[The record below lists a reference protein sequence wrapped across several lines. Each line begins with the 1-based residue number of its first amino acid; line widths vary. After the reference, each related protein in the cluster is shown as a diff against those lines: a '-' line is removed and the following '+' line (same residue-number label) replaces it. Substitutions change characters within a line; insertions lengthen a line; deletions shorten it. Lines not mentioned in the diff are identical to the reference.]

1 MSGDLW
7 WSNVKLIAH
16 FDGPDIA
23 FNEKQRAVQWD
34 NRLTLSTA
42 EKRFGASS
50 LALPGLE
57 GAGVVY
63 YGGGSDVGDLGPN
76 EFTIEFFFQREYS
89 GSRVDYL
96 VSSRLSDG
104 VHGYSWGLLV
114 DDQDRLIWRGDVR
127 GTADVVL
134 WATPDWPPGLWKHI
148 AVTRSGDTLRCFI
161 DGVQTY
167 SGTGSANYRSP
178 HPVFVGFNG
187 TSGGVWPDGT
197 RTGACHGYVDELRIT
212 SGGARYTSNFTPP
225 TAPFPNEYGTG
236 GGGGGSAAT
245 DPYWD
250 NVTLLANWEGPSI
263 TTNPKNIPATYAG
276 MVALDT
282 AQKRFGA
289 SSLNMPGDSG
299 SAVAF
304 TGAGVGDLGGGDFTV
319 EFFFQS
325 TFARAYIG
333 EPQYLVAS
341 TLTGDPASGS
351 WGVMLDVDGNVVWRA
366 GLHQQGGGNLMLA
379 QLQAEN
385 AWAPGVWKHVA
396 ITRAS
401 GVLRCFVD
409 GVQTGYSYPNSV
421 NYNSTYPVVV
431 GAGWVDGQGNY
442 GGRAWGTLDEL
453 RLTRG
458 TARYTTNFP
467 PITTAF
473 PTTGSGGGTPIDPY
487 WNDVLLCLP
496 MTGDNNSSTFTDF
509 SPNPK
514 NVSNS
519 GSVRVSQAQSKY
531 GGTSAYFDGAGW
543 LDVTGMPAN
552 FLQGDFTIEGWVYY
566 TGSSQ
571 QTFFNTAPH
580 TVLGVSMNRDGTG
593 KTLFLIGNGTGS
605 WSGAVTSAGALAANS
620 WHHIA
625 VVRSGATSTLYHNG
639 VAQGSMY
646 ETPGNLSGARIGAIT
661 LDSEIITGHI
671 DDFRITK
678 AARYLGDF
686 NPETR
691 DPYLSDVLLY
701 VSGDGEVGSEA
712 EDSGP
717 LALSQTAVVDPV
729 LIAEPPIPLFAG
741 RKAMRFSGDNGAV
754 FSSPQFLFPQSQD
767 WTLECWVLYSV
778 NQTANAETF
787 FSMIPNGPGDAHALL
802 ARVASGFVGVVSYGG
817 GEGGG
822 DSWGSAGNWGFVVIE
837 FFEGIGKVWV
847 NGIYKF
853 GFSGGNPPAFHLRD
867 IALGLCPGVYGYDP
881 GLNGYLAEVRLTKR
895 ARYRGATPPV
905 PSGPFP
911 STAPVVPEPT
921 TPAIRGNWN
930 FDFRAKV
937 SPETRKDLPPPAS
950 KNFPDRVREE
960 VSTLLGKRGDALD
973 KAVTVRDLVDGG
985 IIQVRPG
992 WQGGISPVGGF
1003 GPAFPQPVEAYEP
1016 DLTPPPGPTN
1026 FSATA
1031 GFGLVYLQTASPAF
1045 TMGHGYARTKVYGA
1059 KRAQG
1064 AQAPVF
1070 SDAVLVYEFTGTIG
1084 AMPSDP
1090 ATTWHLW
1097 AKWRTKDGVDS
1108 AAPAG
1113 GTNGVVATTGQDPG
1127 VLIDTLTGQITQE
1140 MLYVDLS
1147 NRINL
1152 IDGPASLTNSVA
1164 ARLAAEATARGAAIS
1179 QESTTRQTQVD
1190 SLSQQISTI
1199 TAGGG
1204 GNAAAIQAEITART
1218 NADSALSSRIDT
1230 VVAQTDTNTAAIQTE
1245 VTARTNADSAMA
1257 AQIAVL
1263 QAASGNSEAIVNLT
1277 NLVNAKSA
1285 NFVQGTA
1292 PTATK
1297 VNDLWIDTTNGGN
1310 LLKRWNGTAWVLAD
1324 DARIGATASSVLTLQ
1339 SAVSDPAT
1347 GLTSK
1352 VSALEVSAGTQA
1364 SQITG
1369 LKAQYTVKIDL
1380 NGYVAGFGLAAN
1392 APNDNSSATSS
1403 FAVRAD
1409 RFYVGPP
1416 TNYSQEATPSG
1427 ATAGQIWYRPS
1438 DKKFF
1443 AWSGTAWE
1451 PWRNSLPFIVQT
1463 TPQTINGVNVPAGVY
1478 MDTAFIKDATIS
1490 SAMIANLTADK
1501 ITAGY
1506 VSAALGVEGSIF
1518 AGNKFY
1524 IGGVAEYIFDPQNP
1538 ARKTGILRVTNA
1550 NVALDTDGAVFHVN
1564 SFKITQGSALTTATP
1579 FEVDGN
1585 GNVKI
1590 KNAYIGTIT
1599 AGQINSNGLTIKSTS
1614 GATLL
1619 DATLNTPPWVVFEDY
1634 LQVAGSGVRLVADTT
1649 SQTNTRYIKSL
1660 VPGHGIELS
1669 SAPSEIT
1676 LGSTGS
1682 EVASGAMGVAV
1693 NVTTSAAPLNGLSVA
1708 LLANSV
1714 YRLTATIRFRGTSA
1728 TTPTPVFGLRLPPG
1742 ASGTAQITAQVGS
1755 ASSVES
1761 RIANWPNGGDAT
1773 ATFSAIGAAGAGNQI
1788 ATLDAVLTTGA
1799 TPGEAMVLAGSG
1811 NGLGITVEA
1820 ASCVFAQR
1828 IRRVTAPASSILV
1841 LPTTIAPAYA
1851 AEDRQEA
1858 NRLPAPLSG
1867 AYISIT
1873 FRSDGTW
1880 ELLGVGNENEPFGSG
1895 SWLNPSGV
1903 VGAGAFW
1910 ELWMQVSGAPPVGGG
1925 VVVGNDT
1932 ASGFVQVSTSKSMY
1946 ISAAVRDGVVADDVS
1961 VSVYLRPVGQTLLP
1975 APWATFTLS
1984 VRAASISLV

>member
-1 MSGDLW
+1 MSGDPH
-7 WSNVKLIAH
+7 WSNVTLLTSW
-16 FDGPDIA
+16 DGPGIGDNPTNRPA
-23 FNEKQRAVQWD
+23 QWD

-63 YGGGSDVGDLGPN
+63 SGGGSDVGDLGPDD
-76 EFTIEFFFQREYS
+76 FTIEFFFQREYS

-127 GTADVVL
+127 GAADVVL
-134 WATPDWPPGLWKHI
+134 WGTPDWPPGWWKHI
-148 AVTRSGDTLRCFI
+148 AVTRSGGTLRCFI

-187 TSGGVWPDGT
+187 TLGGTWPNGT
-197 RTGACHGYVDELRIT
+197 RNGACRGFVDELRVT
-212 SGGARYTSNFTPP
+212 AGVARYTSNFAPP
-225 TAPFPNEYGTG
+225 TAAFPTTQGS
-236 GGGGGSAAT
+236 GGGGGSAT
-245 DPYWD
+245 
-250 NVTLLANWEGPSI
+250 
-263 TTNPKNIPATYAG
+263 
-276 MVALDT
+276 
-282 AQKRFGA
+282 
-289 SSLNMPGDSG
+289 
-299 SAVAF
+299 
-304 TGAGVGDLGGGDFTV
+304 
-319 EFFFQS
+319 
-325 TFARAYIG
+325 
-333 EPQYLVAS
+333 
-341 TLTGDPASGS
+341 
-351 WGVMLDVDGNVVWRA
+351 
-366 GLHQQGGGNLMLA
+366 
-379 QLQAEN
+379 
-385 AWAPGVWKHVA
+385 
-396 ITRAS
+396 
-401 GVLRCFVD
+401 
-409 GVQTGYSYPNSV
+409 
-421 NYNSTYPVVV
+421 
-431 GAGWVDGQGNY
+431 
-442 GGRAWGTLDEL
+442 
-453 RLTRG
+453 
-458 TARYTTNFP
+458 
-467 PITTAF
+467 
-473 PTTGSGGGTPIDPY
+473 DPY
-487 WNDVLLCLP
+487 WNDVLLYLP
-496 MTGDNNSSTFTDF
+496 MIGDNDSTTFTDYSS
-509 SPNPK
+509 SPKPVTRGGGAK
-514 NVSNS
+514 ISTT
-519 GSVRVSQAQSKY
+519 QKKY
-531 GGTSAYFDGAGW
+531 GGASAYLDGTGW
-543 LDVTGMPAN
+543 LDVAGLPADLLSGN
-552 FLQGDFTIEGWVYY
+552 FTIEGWVYL
-566 TGSSQ
+566 TGQPQ
-571 QTFFNTAPH
+571 QTFFNTSPH
-580 TVLGVSMNRDGTG
+580 TVLGVSLNRDGTG
-593 KTLFLIGNGTGS
+593 RTLLLIGNGNG
-605 WSGAVTSAGALAANS
+605 WIESGTSDGTLEPNV

-625 VVRSGATSTLYHNG
+625 VVRSGSNMVLYHNG
-639 VAQGSMY
+639 TAQLTLTA
-646 ETPGNLSGARIGAIT
+646 TPANMTGARVGDIT
-661 LDSEIITGHI
+661 FPSPERVNGYI

-678 AARYLGDF
+678 AARY
-686 NPETR
+686 
-691 DPYLSDVLLY
+691 
-701 VSGDGEVGSEA
+701 SG
-712 EDSGP
+712 
-717 LALSQTAVVDPV
+717 TFT
-729 LIAEPPIPLFAG
+729 PPIEGL
-741 RKAMRFSGDNGAV
+741 SG
-754 FSSPQFLFPQSQD
+754 
-767 WTLECWVLYSV
+767 
-778 NQTANAETF
+778 
-787 FSMIPNGPGDAHALL
+787 IPVTPGP
-802 ARVASGFVGVVSYGG
+802 
-817 GEGGG
+817 
-822 DSWGSAGNWGFVVIE
+822 
-837 FFEGIGKVWV
+837 
-847 NGIYKF
+847 
-853 GFSGGNPPAFHLRD
+853 
-867 IALGLCPGVYGYDP
+867 
-881 GLNGYLAEVRLTKR
+881 VR
-895 ARYRGATPPV
+895 
-905 PSGPFP
+905 
-911 STAPVVPEPT
+911 
-921 TPAIRGNWN
+921 PAIRGNWN

-937 SPETRKDLPPPAS
+937 SPETRKDLPPPAA

-992 WQGGISPVGGF
+992 WQGGTSPVGGF

-1016 DLTPPPGPTN
+1016 DLTPPPAPTN
-1026 FSATA
+1026 FTASA
-1031 GFGLVYLQTASPAF
+1031 GFGLVYLQTDSPAF

-1127 VLIDTLTGQITQE
+1127 VIIDALTGQITEE

-1230 VVAQTDTNTAAIQTE
+1230 VVAQTGTNTAAIQTE

-1392 APNDNSSATSS
+1392 APNDSGATSS
-1403 FAVRAD
+1403 FSVRAD

-1451 PWRNSLPFIVQT
+1451 PWKNSLPFIVQT

-1619 DATLNTPPWVVFEDY
+1619 DATLNTPPWVVFVDS
-1634 LQVAGSGVRLVADTT
+1634 LVSAGSGGAELVAPTT
-1649 SQTNTRYIKSL
+1649 SSTNTRYIKSL
-1660 VPGHGIELS
+1660 KAGHGVEFES
-1669 SAPSEIT
+1669 SAEQVTIKA
-1676 LGSTGS
+1676 TGS
-1682 EVASGAMGVAV
+1682 EIDSGAMGVAV
-1693 NVTTSAAPLNGLSVA
+1693 NVTGVAPVNGLSVT
-1708 LLANSV
+1708 LQANSV

-1728 TTPTPVFGLRLPPG
+1728 TTPTPVFGLRLPSG
-1742 ASGTAQITAQVGS
+1742 ASGTAQVTAQVGS
-1755 ASSVES
+1755 VSAAES
-1761 RIANWPNGGDAT
+1761 RIINWPPGGDGT

-1788 ATLDAVLTTGA
+1788 ATIDAVLTTGA
-1799 TPGEAMVLAGSG
+1799 TGDAASVLAGSG
-1811 NGLGITVEA
+1811 NGISITIDT
-1820 ASCVFAQR
+1820 ASAMFAQK
-1828 IRRVTAPASSILV
+1828 IRRVTQPANTALA
-1841 LPTTIAPAYA
+1841 TPAFASVYQA
-1851 AEDRQEA
+1851 IDERQSD
-1858 NRLPAPLSG
+1858 RLPAPLSS
-1867 AYISIT
+1867 AYIALT
-1873 FRSDGTW
+1873 FKTDGTW
-1880 ELLGVGNENEPFGSG
+1880 QIRGSGSEMAPWADG

-1903 VGAGAFW
+1903 VNSGAAW
-1910 ELWMQVSGAPPVGGG
+1910 ELMVTVGGSPSAGITINNDTIINGQPGFVPVSGDRAISINAVAR
-1925 VVVGNDT
+1925 DT
-1932 ASGFVQVSTSKSMY
+1932 IVTGLFP
-1946 ISAAVRDGVVADDVS
+1946 ISVVA
-1961 VSVYLRPVGQTLLP
+1961 RRVGETTTP
-1975 APWATFTLS
+1975 AAWATFTFE
-1984 VRAASISLV
+1984 VRAESISTV